1 MIVKSEID
9 LSEQLSRWQDKYERA
24 RSACTA
30 QWEAMDRRES
40 LYLGDKAIRSPKGIL
55 AAKDATNVRNLV
67 FELVESQISSVI
79 PQPKVTAVNPQ
90 NQDNARS
97 IEDKL
102 RNELDRIPFE
112 VLNDQQ
118 ERTTFIQGGSIF
130 LVEWDSSKKS
140 HTSVGELSVRL
151 VHPKQFI
158 PQPGVDEI
166 QEMDYF
172 FLETSQSRESLSRR
186 YGVEIQDGGSAPFE
200 KAGNQELVTLVTGYY
215 RGEKGIGRISWVGD
229 QLLEDLDNY
238 LARRLERCS
247 ACGKPRVAGAEVCSC
262 GCRTFCESVE
272 EWETLGADICRS
284 DGSVIPL
291 YSGRGERRTKTR
303 IPFYRFSRYPVVLRK
318 NVSVYGQ
325 LLGNSD
331 VEALEDQ
338 QNSVKKLTTKIEEKL
353 LKGGSFVLLPRGKMI
368 RRTDEELKVIELD
381 GPDQKAMIDVVNV
394 QPDVSRDMAMLEQNY
409 LWAKSTLG
417 ISDSF
422 QGKEDSTAISG
433 KAKEF
438 SANQTAGR
446 LESKRV
452 MKQAAYGELFQL
464 MFQMLLCCADEPRPV
479 RSRDIHGS
487 PEYRTFSKYDF
498 LEQDAAGEWF
508 YNDDYLFSTDA
519 ASTLANNREAMWQET
534 RVNYREGAFGEPGS
548 LHSLLMFWEVMESL
562 SYPLASQIKAQVEAQ
577 LEENKSQNRE
587 VN

>member
-1 MIVKSEID
+1 MKQEMD
-9 LSEQLSRWQDKYERA
+9 LSGRLACWQDKYERA
-24 RSACTA
+24 RSAYSA
-30 QWEAMDRRES
+30 EREAMDRREK
-40 LYLGDKAIRSPKGIL
+40 LYLGDKEIRTPTGSI
-55 AAKDATNVRNLV
+55 AQKDATNVRNLA
-67 FELVESQISSVI
+67 FELVESQISSII
-79 PQPKVTAVNPQ
+79 PQPKVTAVSPQ

-97 IEDKL
+97 VEDKL
-102 RNELDRIPFE
+102 RNELDRLPFE

-118 ERTTFIQGGSIF
+118 ERTTFIQGGSIM
-130 LVEWDSSKKS
+130 LVEWDGSQTG
-140 HTSVGELSVRL
+140 HRAVGELSVRL
-151 VHPKQFI
+151 IHPRQFI
-158 PQPGVDEI
+158 PQPGVAEV

-172 FLETSQSRESLSRR
+172 FLESSQSREAVRR
-186 YGVEIQDGGSAPFE
+186 RFGVEVWAGDAAGEYPDGSDG
-200 KAGNQELVTLVTGYY
+200 QELVTVVTGYY
-215 RGEKGIGRISWVGD
+215 RGERGIGRISWTGD
-229 QLLEDLDNY
+229 QLLEDLEDF

-247 ACGKPRVAGAEVCSC
+247 ACGRPRLGREKTCAC
-262 GCRTFCESVE
+262 GCADFREGIE
-272 EWETLGADICRS
+272 EWETLGSDILRA

-291 YSGRGERRTKTR
+291 YTGKREKKTRTR
-303 IPFYRFSRYPVVLRK
+303 IPYYRMNRYPVVVRK
-318 NVSVYGQ
+318 NVSVYGRF
-325 LLGNSD
+325 LGNSD

-338 QNSVKKLTTKIEEKL
+338 QNAVKKLTTKIEEKL

-368 RRTDEELKVIELD
+368 RRTDEELKVIEMD

-422 QGKEDSTAISG
+422 QGKEDSTAVSG
-433 KAKEF
+433 RAKEF

-498 LEQDAAGEWF
+498 LEQDAAGQWF
-508 YNDDYLFSTDA
+508 YNDGYLFSTDA
-519 ASTLANNREAMWQET
+519 AGTLANNREAMWQET
-534 RVNYREGAFGEPGS
+534 RVNYRDGAFGEPGS
-548 LHSLLMFWEVMESL
+548 LPSLLMFWEVMEGL
-562 SYPLASQIKAQVEAQ
+562 SYPLASQMKARLEAQ
-577 LEENKSQNRE
+577 MKEQQGKE
-587 VN
+587 VE

>member
-1 MIVKSEID
+1 MDNQKNLD
-9 LSEQLSRWQDKYERA
+9 LSNQLAYWQEKYERA
-24 RSACTA
+24 RSAYSLEH
-30 QWEAMDRRES
+30 EAMDRREN
-40 LYLGDKAIRSPKGIL
+40 LYLGDKGIRSPNGAL
-55 AAKDATNVRNLV
+55 APKDASNVRNLA

-79 PQPKVTAVNPQ
+79 PQPKVTAVSPQ
-90 NQDNARS
+90 NQNNARS

-102 RNELDRIPFE
+102 RNELDRLPFE

-118 ERTTFIQGGSIF
+118 ERTTFIQGGSIM
-130 LVEWDSSKKS
+130 LVEWDSSRKS
-140 HTSVGELSVRL
+140 HASVGELSVRL
-151 VHPKQFI
+151 IHPKQFI
-158 PQPGVDEI
+158 PQPGVDDV

-172 FLETSQSRESLSRR
+172 FLETALSRDAVQRR
-186 YGVEIQDGGSAPFE
+186 YGVEIQDGFSDAP
-200 KAGNQELVTLVTGYY
+200 KDTDGRELITLITGYY
-215 RGEKGIGRISWVGD
+215 RNPSGIGRISWVGN
-229 QLLEDLDNY
+229 QLLENLDNY

-247 ACGKPRVAGAEVCSC
+247 ACGKPRIANAALCQC
-262 GCRTFCESVE
+262 GSRSFGESVE
-272 EWETLGADICRS
+272 KWETLGSDILRA

-291 YSGRGERRTKTR
+291 YTGRGEQRRKTR
-303 IPFYRFSRYPVVLRK
+303 IPYYKLNRYPVVVRK
-318 NVSVYGQ
+318 NVSVYGRF
-325 LLGNSD
+325 LGNSD

-338 QNSVKKLTTKIEEKL
+338 QNSVKKLATKIEEKL
-353 LKGGSFVLLPRGKMI
+353 LKGGSFVLLPRGKMV

-422 QGKEDSTAISG
+422 QGKADQTAVSG
-433 KAKEF
+433 RAKEF

-446 LESKRV
+446 LESKRI

-508 YNDDYLFSTDA
+508 YNDGYLFSTDTA
-519 ASTLANNREAMWQET
+519 GTLANNREAMWQET
-534 RVNYREGAFGEPGS
+534 RVNYRDGAFGQPGS
-548 LHSLLMFWEVMESL
+548 LQALLMFWEVMEGL
-562 SYPLASQIKAQVEAQ
+562 SYPLASQIKSQIEAQ
-577 LEENKSQNRE
+577 IKEQQNKE
-587 VN
+587 VL

>member
-1 MIVKSEID
+1 MILKQETDVSGR
-9 LSEQLSRWQDKYERA
+9 LAYWQDKYERA
-24 RSACTA
+24 RCACSA
-30 QWEAMDRRES
+30 EREDMDRRER
-40 LYLGDKAIRSPKGIL
+40 LYLGDKAIRSPKGLL
-55 AAKDATNVRNLV
+55 AAKDATNVRNLA

-79 PQPKVTAVNPQ
+79 PQPRVTAVSPR

-118 ERTTFIQGGSIF
+118 ERTTFIQGGSMM
-130 LVEWDSSKKS
+130 LVEWDGSRRS
-140 HTSVGELSVRL
+140 HTSVGELSVKL
-151 VHPKQFI
+151 IHPKQFI
-158 PQPGVDEI
+158 PQPGVDEV

-172 FLETSQSRESLSRR
+172 FLETAQSREGLRRR
-186 YGVEIQDGGSAPFE
+186 YGVELQDDASGSYLEA
-200 KAGNQELVTLVTGYY
+200 NSQELVTLVTGYY
-215 RGEKGIGRISWVGD
+215 RNERGIGRISWVGD
-229 QLLEDLDNY
+229 QLLEDLEDY
-238 LARRLERCS
+238 LARRMERCA
-247 ACGKPRVAGAEVCSC
+247 ACGKPRTASTSSCSC
-262 GCRTFCESVE
+262 GSRSFRESIE
-272 EWETLGADICRS
+272 KWEMLGADIARS

-291 YSGRGERRTKTR
+291 YSGKGEERHRTR
-303 IPFYRFSRYPVVLRK
+303 IPFYKMDRFPIVVRK
-318 NVSVYGQ
+318 NVSVFGR
-325 LLGNSD
+325 LLGSSD

-338 QNSVKKLTTKIEEKL
+338 QNAVKKLATKVEEKL
-353 LKGGSFVLLPRGKMI
+353 LKGGSFVLLPRGKMV

-422 QGKEDSTAISG
+422 QGKEDSTAVSG
-433 KAKEF
+433 RAKEF

-498 LEQDAAGEWF
+498 LEQDAAGEWY
-508 YNDDYLFSTDA
+508 YNDGYLFSTDTA
-519 ASTLANNREAMWQET
+519 GTLASNREAMWQET
-534 RVNYREGAFGEPGS
+534 RVNYRDGAFGEPGS
-548 LHSLLMFWEVMESL
+548 LQALLMFWEVMEGL
-562 SYPLASQIKAQVEAQ
+562 SYPLASQIRAQMEEQVREQ
-577 LEENKSQNRE
+577 KSLEVIK
-587 VN
+587 